1 MNEYDQDKK
10 AKIIPNSEINNEI
23 KEDKSDFEDDFLN
36 NPKLNFNYSYRGFK
50 KISGWWVILFLVI
63 LISIPIGII
72 FIIFLPICDIIFHF
86 YQTCHNT
93 SPPTLNFLAFLL
105 ETTPFDVEIME
116 IPRPLRTLGKSSDET
131 YTL

>member
-1 MNEYDQDKK
+1 MNENDQDKK

-50 KISGWWVILFLVI
+50 KISGWWVILFLAV

-72 FIIFLPICDIIFHF
+72 YIIFIILRSVINLIF
-86 YQTCHNT
+86 
-93 SPPTLNFLAFLL
+93 
-105 ETTPFDVEIME
+105 
-116 IPRPLRTLGKSSDET
+116 
-131 YTL
+131 

>member
-1 MNEYDQDKK
+1 MNDNNQDRK

-50 KISGWWVILFLVI
+50 KISGWWVILFLVV

-72 FIIFLPICDIIFHF
+72 YIIFLILRSIINLIF
-86 YQTCHNT
+86 
-93 SPPTLNFLAFLL
+93 
-105 ETTPFDVEIME
+105 
-116 IPRPLRTLGKSSDET
+116 
-131 YTL
+131 

>member
-1 MNEYDQDKK
+1 MNDNNQHKK
-10 AKIIPNSEINNEI
+10 ARIIPNSEINNEI

-72 FIIFLPICDIIFHF
+72 FIIFLILRSIINLIF
-86 YQTCHNT
+86 
-93 SPPTLNFLAFLL
+93 
-105 ETTPFDVEIME
+105 
-116 IPRPLRTLGKSSDET
+116 
-131 YTL
+131 

>member
-50 KISGWWVILFLVI
+50 KISGWWVILFLVV

-72 FIIFLPICDIIFHF
+72 YIIFLILRSIINLIF
-86 YQTCHNT
+86 
-93 SPPTLNFLAFLL
+93 
-105 ETTPFDVEIME
+105 
-116 IPRPLRTLGKSSDET
+116 
-131 YTL
+131 

>member
-23 KEDKSDFEDDFLN
+23 KEDKSDFEDDFLD

-72 FIIFLPICDIIFHF
+72 FIIFLILRSIINLIF
-86 YQTCHNT
+86 
-93 SPPTLNFLAFLL
+93 
-105 ETTPFDVEIME
+105 
-116 IPRPLRTLGKSSDET
+116 
-131 YTL
+131 

>member
-50 KISGWWVILFLVI
+50 KISGWWVILFLVV
-63 LISIPIGII
+63 LISIPIGTIY
-72 FIIFLPICDIIFHF
+72 IIFLILRSIINLIF
-86 YQTCHNT
+86 
-93 SPPTLNFLAFLL
+93 
-105 ETTPFDVEIME
+105 
-116 IPRPLRTLGKSSDET
+116 
-131 YTL
+131 

>member
-1 MNEYDQDKK
+1 MNDNNHDRK

-23 KEDKSDFEDDFLN
+23 KEDKSDFEDDFLD

-72 FIIFLPICDIIFHF
+72 FIIFLILRSIINLIF
-86 YQTCHNT
+86 
-93 SPPTLNFLAFLL
+93 
-105 ETTPFDVEIME
+105 
-116 IPRPLRTLGKSSDET
+116 
-131 YTL
+131 

>member
-63 LISIPIGII
+63 LISIQIGII
-72 FIIFLPICDIIFHF
+72 FIIFLILRSIINLIF
-86 YQTCHNT
+86 
-93 SPPTLNFLAFLL
+93 
-105 ETTPFDVEIME
+105 
-116 IPRPLRTLGKSSDET
+116 
-131 YTL
+131 

>member
-1 MNEYDQDKK
+1 MNENDQDKK

-23 KEDKSDFEDDFLN
+23 KEDKSDFEDDFLD

-72 FIIFLPICDIIFHF
+72 FIIFLILRSIINLFF
-86 YQTCHNT
+86 
-93 SPPTLNFLAFLL
+93 
-105 ETTPFDVEIME
+105 
-116 IPRPLRTLGKSSDET
+116 
-131 YTL
+131 

>member
-50 KISGWWVILFLVI
+50 KISGWWVILFLAV

-72 FIIFLPICDIIFHF
+72 YIIFIILRSVINLIF
-86 YQTCHNT
+86 
-93 SPPTLNFLAFLL
+93 
-105 ETTPFDVEIME
+105 
-116 IPRPLRTLGKSSDET
+116 
-131 YTL
+131 

>member
-1 MNEYDQDKK
+1 MNDNNHDRK

-72 FIIFLPICDIIFHF
+72 FIIFII
-86 YQTCHNT
+86 
-93 SPPTLNFLAFLL
+93 
-105 ETTPFDVEIME
+105 
-116 IPRPLRTLGKSSDET
+116 LRSIINLIFWI
-131 YTL
+131 L